1 MSHVG
6 IENHDALSTGGEQ
19 LGQESDNLRGQM
31 SQLIDDMSQDANVLQ
46 GQALADFNDAKQ
58 ALSERFEE
66 LMTWCGQ
73 NGIKLNEGQGQ
84 FNLTDQE
91 SSDVLGQ
98 SVSDLGG
105 LSRPINA

>member
-6 IENHDALSTGGEQ
+6 IENYDALSSGGEQ
-19 LGQESDNLRGQM
+19 LGQESDNLRVQM
-31 SQLIDDMSQDANVLQ
+31 GQLIDDMSQDANVLQ
-46 GQALADFNDAKQ
+46 GQALKDFNDAKQ
-58 ALSERFEE
+58 ALAERFEE
-66 LMTWCGQ
+66 LMTWCSQ
-73 NGIKLNEGQGQ
+73 NGIKLNEGQSQ

-98 SVSDLGG
+98 SASDLGG

>member
-1 MSHVG
+1 
-6 IENHDALSTGGEQ
+6 
-19 LGQESDNLRGQM
+19 M

-46 GQALADFNDAKQ
+46 GQALADFNTAKQ
-58 ALSERFEE
+58 SLSDRFEE

-73 NGIKLNEGQGQ
+73 NGIKLNEGQTQ

-98 SVSDLGG
+98 SASDLGG
-105 LSRPINA
+105 ISRPINA